1 MKLETGN
8 VIQLGSG
15 ARVLIVGGNAN
26 NGGNDGVG
34 YVNANNGLGNTNTN
48 YGARLATKA
57 LTINSDNVSPY
68 LSTVNRG
75 SPTKTLVP
83 CKISWN
89 VSGKLTHNMKRIG
102 YIFDQIASVDNL
114 RKAHFEAKMSHKP
127 NRRKAALRFESDL
140 ENNLLKLHDDLVSG
154 RWHMH
159 PYRNMIRIERGK
171 VRNIF
176 YSSSHEDSVV
186 QHAIIR
192 TLGRRIEKTFIRDTY
207 ASIPNRGTHD
217 GLKRIRALLKKIPSN
232 EMIYVGKYDIRKFYD
247 SIDHDTLK
255 ACVNRKIKDSKAAR
269 LLCSIVDSHTK
280 GIPIGNPVSPMFANL
295 LLSDLDHAAKEKFR
309 LHGYFRY
316 LDDIVCVEY
325 GDDAKER
332 LKEFQL
338 YLHECVER
346 LKLTIKPNEQIFPIE
361 RGGIDFL
368 GYVISRTRIR
378 LRKKTERRFRRAV
391 TRFKRT
397 PNEKNRATLSSY
409 WGAVKWLSQSRRF
422 WHTFFTKP
430 IYELE
435 VSQ

>member
-1 MKLETGN
+1 
-8 VIQLGSG
+8 
-15 ARVLIVGGNAN
+15 
-26 NGGNDGVG
+26 
-34 YVNANNGLGNTNTN
+34 
-48 YGARLATKA
+48 
-57 LTINSDNVSPY
+57 
-68 LSTVNRG
+68 
-75 SPTKTLVP
+75 
-83 CKISWN
+83 
-89 VSGKLTHNMKRIG
+89 
-102 YIFDQIASVDNL
+102 
-114 RKAHFEAKMSHKP
+114 
-127 NRRKAALRFESDL
+127 
-140 ENNLLKLHDDLVSG
+140 
-154 RWHMH
+154 
-159 PYRNMIRIERGK
+159 
-171 VRNIF
+171 
-176 YSSSHEDSVV
+176 
-186 QHAIIR
+186 
-192 TLGRRIEKTFIRDTY
+192 
-207 ASIPNRGTHD
+207 
-217 GLKRIRALLKKIPSN
+217 
-232 EMIYVGKYDIRKFYD
+232 
-247 SIDHDTLK
+247 
-255 ACVNRKIKDSKAAR
+255 VNRKIKDSKAAK